1 MSRETIYSMGSHEP
15 IAYID
20 VPDMDDEVF
29 IKINEAIDF
38 NNGLDQI
45 GQLSWVQVTNICKEH
60 PQEL

>member
-1 MSRETIYSMGSHEP
+1 MSRETIYSQISNEP

-20 VPDMDDEVF
+20 IPELDEEF
-29 IKINEAIDF
+29 TKINEAMDF
-38 NNGLDQI
+38 NNGLEQI